1 MNLTISIFLIFISY
15 FPSFYRRKENSNNFN
30 FNLKKKKKEKK
41 DSILVENHHG
51 IESCV
56 GLTDPIEWKIEQGRK
71 CVIIS
76 CIFIGE
82 METGNG
88 DRSGENEMAGQ

>member
-1 MNLTISIFLIFISY
+1 MNLIISIFLIFISY
-15 FPSFYRRKENSNNFN
+15 FSSFYRRKENSNNFN
-30 FNLKKKKKEKK
+30 LEKKKKRKRRIRF
-41 DSILVENHHG
+41 SSRII

-56 GLTDPIEWKIEQGRK
+56 RLTDPIEWKTEQGRK

-76 CIFIGE
+76 CILIGE